1 MRVRTYPVADRAYL
15 RLNVCS
21 WSGGLR
27 VELVGHGN
35 VISRQVEQVA
45 APAFVVLPPGSF
57 GEFDGVAA
65 IGFCAPIDGGEEQFD
80 FDGGRSGDRQRCKII
95 LVIYQGLIRKIGG
108 RGEIR
113 THEGARAPCR
123 FSRPVP

>member
-1 MRVRTYPVADRAYL
+1 MRTLPGIGQPVDRAYL
-15 RLNVCS
+15 RLNVS
-21 WSGGLR
+21 RLVWRLR

-65 IGFCAPIDGGEEQFD
+65 IDFCAAINDGEGH
-80 FDGGRSGDRQRCKII
+80 S
-95 LVIYQGLIRKIGG
+95 IG
-108 RGEIR
+108 
-113 THEGARAPCR
+113 
-123 FSRPVP
+123 F